1 MCLILRLEIELNHQI
16 QQENS
21 LTYTNTIP
29 LKNSSISQPEFNPA
43 AIEKIEKYMNGSL
56 STEDTEELWSFF
68 IQNPDWYSFFETYL
82 TMRSLSD
89 HF

>member
-1 MCLILRLEIELNHQI
+1 M
-16 QQENS
+16 
-21 LTYTNTIP
+21 
-29 LKNSSISQPEFNPA
+29 KNSSISQPDFNPA

-56 STEDTEELWSFF
+56 NTEDIEELWSFF

-89 HF
+89 QF